1 MFVHLILNTDTSHF
15 HGGSITYKPLDNTA
29 INSSE
34 VSIIITQ
41 TYSYTWTKVTCTNSM
56 ILNQTQLYLGSLGGN
71 GESLNCLANCS
82 TSGGYV
88 PIPVT
93 PYCTDYS
100 TTLNLTVGQRM
111 DMVNISANSY
121 FTVAFISS
129 NSNKNWN
136 IACTIDLRVRPDGFI
151 NTPPVASMISPIA
164 VPAGIRQYIPVPTLD
179 ADNDYVQCRFST
191 KSPVDQCGD
200 VCATAALPTG
210 TIVYP
215 NCTFAITGVTSGDL
229 YSVAIQVEDFYNS
242 STSTPFS
249 SVPVQFLISVYS
261 IPSCALIPTLTSAD
275 LPDSCTAVQAG
286 QPYSLQLF
294 AKNNCGNGTTIKD
307 IGTLSFPIVSK
318 SALIM
323 NATADTWYVTLTWTP
338 TILEIGAQVLCAV
351 AVDSKNVQSDQ
362 YCITFMVVAAGS
374 PLNCPGDTTI
384 TR

>member
-1 MFVHLILNTDTSHF
+1 
-15 HGGSITYKPLDNTA
+15 
-29 INSSE
+29 
-34 VSIIITQ
+34 
-41 TYSYTWTKVTCTNSM
+41 
-56 ILNQTQLYLGSLGGN
+56 
-71 GESLNCLANCS
+71 
-82 TSGGYV
+82 
-88 PIPVT
+88 
-93 PYCTDYS
+93 
-100 TTLNLTVGQRM
+100 
-111 DMVNISANSY
+111 
-121 FTVAFISS
+121 
-129 NSNKNWN
+129 
-136 IACTIDLRVRPDGFI
+136 
-151 NTPPVASMISPIA
+151 MISPIA

-200 VCATAALPTG
+200 
-210 TIVYP
+210 
-215 NCTFAITGVTSGDL
+215 
-229 YSVAIQVEDFYNS
+229 VEDFYNS

-351 AVDSKNVQSDQ
+351 AVD
-362 YCITFMVVAAGS
+362 
-374 PLNCPGDTTI
+374 
-384 TR
+384 